1 MTRQGGWP
9 PSGFAAKLRHEREK
23 AGLSQRQLAESV
35 GCHYMTIS
43 ELERGTQEPAWPL
56 VLAVAKALGV
66 GVVVFVPEDGAEG
79 GEPVMPVAR
88 PRGRPRKQVDTED
101 TAEAPSSEERAA
113 AKKGGRKNK
122 KK

>member
-9 PSGFAAKLRHEREK
+9 STGFGGRLKEQREQ
-23 AGLSQRQLAESV
+23 AGLSQKELAERV

-56 VLAVAKALGV
+56 VRALARALGV
-66 GVVVFVPEDGAEG
+66 SCSAFEAEG
-79 GEPVMPVAR
+79 DKTTAEPAR
-88 PRGRPRKQVDTED
+88 PRGRPRKRDSEQGQTE
-101 TAEAPSSEERAA
+101 AEKPA
-113 AKKGGRKNK
+113 AKKGK

>member
-23 AGLSQRQLAESV
+23 ANLSQRELAESV

-66 GVVVFVPEDGAEG
+66 AVGVFVPEEDAEG
-79 GEPVMPVAR
+79 GEPVMPAAR
-88 PRGRPRKQVDTED
+88 PRGRPRKQVDAEG
-101 TAEAPSSEERAA
+101 TAKAASPEPKAA
-113 AKKGGRKNK
+113 AKAGAGK
-122 KK
+122 KKK